1 MNRDLVNFMNTENNL
16 KRGNS
21 FNSNEI
27 NLKNVAIYNIRKN
40 ENGLYFNIKISGDY
54 EKNISD
60 LFIPVKYY
68 QNENSYIKR
77 HGLIV
82 INKSKLVEYCLIYPA
97 AVAIWIND
105 IKLLSLIWFFNRA
118 FSKNIS
124 KHIIK
129 DIIIIS

>member
-40 ENGLYFNIKISGDY
+40 DNGLYFNIKISGDY

-68 QNENSYIKR
+68 QNESSYIKR

-82 INKSKLVEYCLIYPA
+82 INKSKLVEYCVIYPA
-97 AVAIWIND
+97 AVA
-105 IKLLSLIWFFNRA
+105 SLVLIITTFFRYLPT
-118 FSKNIS
+118 
-124 KHIIK
+124 IK
-129 DIIIIS
+129 DIFGILG

>member
-40 ENGLYFNIKISGDY
+40 DNGLYFNIKISGDY

-68 QNENSYIKR
+68 QNESSYIKR
-77 HGLIV
+77 HGLII
-82 INKSKLVEYCLIYPA
+82 INKSKLVEYCLIYPS
-97 AVAIWIND
+97 AVA
-105 IKLLSLIWFFNRA
+105 SLVLIITTFFRYLPT
-118 FSKNIS
+118 
-124 KHIIK
+124 IK
-129 DIIIIS
+129 DIFGILG

>member
-21 FNSNEI
+21 LNSNEI

-40 ENGLYFNIKISGDY
+40 KNGLYFNISGDY

-82 INKSKLVEYCLIYPA
+82 INKSKLTEYCLIYPA
-97 AVAIWIND
+97 AIA
-105 IKLLSLIWFFNRA
+105 SLVLIITTFFRYLPT
-118 FSKNIS
+118 
-124 KHIIK
+124 IK
-129 DIIIIS
+129 DIFGILG

>member
-21 FNSNEI
+21 LNSNEI

-60 LFIPVKYY
+60 LFITVKYY

-82 INKSKLVEYCLIYPA
+82 INKSKLTEYCLIYPA
-97 AVAIWIND
+97 AIA
-105 IKLLSLIWFFNRA
+105 SLVLIITTFFRYLPT
-118 FSKNIS
+118 
-124 KHIIK
+124 IK
-129 DIIIIS
+129 DIFGILG